1 MHLEEVGETGGAKH
15 RVELRGKP
23 GIRLG
28 SGGRGARIAGRRL
41 HAARR
46 AEHHVGSERQGADRH
61 HADLDQRVFL
71 AMAELVFD
79 GAARPDIGRS
89 AGKRLG
95 GKVGDE
101 TAADPIDLH
110 AAHIGRPVVFG
121 ERADSAGGKGV
132 GSAHPHAAAR
142 VGGIFAIAKAVDAT
156 GIIRPGMARQ
166 QARQGDRHEAHV
178 GAAGEAAPAHVLEA
192 AQRRGDVPH
201 AFKVGEFVDFEGPR
215 IERQHDRHEGG
226 RGDSGELHHGTH
238 IVGRRPRCRAMSDG
252 AVDDHQPIRLAAGH
266 AELVLVD
273 PPEGH
278 ALVELEGS
286 LEVAAKLDPGD
297 RQQSHLDA
305 AAGLDAGDQP
315 GKAPPASLEVEK
327 SRGVQHGV
335 ELLAHGRIDLGDVAV
350 KRRPQRACDEETREG
365 PRQTTPAARS
375 RVEAAMQERR
385 QFGGRAG
392 VPFTEEPAG
401 QDQLPQ

>member
-1 MHLEEVGETGGAKH
+1 
-15 RVELRGKP
+15 
-23 GIRLG
+23 
-28 SGGRGARIAGRRL
+28 
-41 HAARR
+41 
-46 AEHHVGSERQGADRH
+46 
-61 HADLDQRVFL
+61 
-71 AMAELVFD
+71 MAELVFD
-79 GAARPDIGRS
+79 GPARPDIGRP

-101 TAADPIDLH
+101 PAADPVDLH

-121 ERADSAGGKGV
+121 EGADGAGGKGV
-132 GSAHPHAAAR
+132 GGAHPHARAR
-142 VGGIFAIAKAVDAT
+142 GGRIFAIAEAVDTT

-178 GAAGEAAPAHVLEA
+178 GTAGEAAPAHVLGA

-201 AFKVGEFVDFEGPR
+201 AFEVGEFVDFQGPR

-226 RGDSGELHHGTH
+226 RGDSRELHQGAHV
-238 IVGRRPRCRAMSDG
+238 VGRRPWRRAMSDG
-252 AVDDHQPIRLAAGH
+252 VVDHHQAVRLAAGH

-278 ALVELEGS
+278 ALVELEGP

-305 AAGLDAGDQP
+305 APGLDAGDQP

-335 ELLAHGRIDLGDVAV
+335 ELLAHGRIDIGDVAV
-350 KRRPQRACDEETREG
+350 
-365 PRQTTPAARS
+365 
-375 RVEAAMQERR
+375 ERR
-385 QFGGRAG
+385 A
-392 VPFTEEPAG
+392 
-401 QDQLPQ
+401 